1 MVRPSRRGAPS
12 PSMVPPSR
20 RGAPP
25 SGSAA
30 LLRVA
35 QVDKTFGRGR
45 ATTVAAEGVSFELM
59 PGEAVGLVGRSGSGK
74 TTLARILVG
83 LVAPDGGQVF
93 FEDRD
98 IGALDRAERRRLGRR
113 MHLIFQDP
121 YASLPPGM
129 RVGDIVAEPLVI
141 HNTKTDL
148 QRRVLAALAE
158 VALDPPEAYA
168 RRLPGQLSG
177 GERQRVALAR
187 AVVTRPQLIVADEP
201 TAMLDPTIGMDLLR
215 TMARLRDEQGVAW
228 LHITHD
234 LALTAAFCSR
244 LLVLD
249 SGRIVESGDTV
260 GVLSR
265 PAHPRTRDLV
275 RAIHELHTALP
286 PPLAREE
293 T

>member
-1 MVRPSRRGAPS
+1 MNSVPS
-12 PSMVPPSR
+12 SR
-20 RGAPP
+20 SKP
-25 SGSAA
+25 
-30 LLRVA
+30 LLRV
-35 QVDKTFGRGR
+35 VEVHKTFRRGR
-45 ATTVAAEGVSFELM
+45 ATTVAAEGVSFQVM
-59 PGEAVGLVGRSGSGK
+59 PGEALGLVGRSGAGK

-83 LVAPDGGQVF
+83 LVAPDSGQVF

-98 IGALDRAERRRLGRR
+98 IVGLDRAERRGLGRR
-113 MHLIFQDP
+113 IHLIFQDP

-129 RVGDIVAEPLVI
+129 RVGDIIAEPLVI
-141 HNTKTDL
+141 HRTKTDL
-148 QRRVLAALAE
+148 QRRVLVALAE

-201 TAMLDPTIGMDLLR
+201 TAMLDPSIGMDLLR

-234 LALTAAFCSR
+234 LALTAAFCGR

-249 SGRIVESGDTV
+249 RGRIVESGNPAD
-260 GVLSR
+260 VLSR
-265 PAHPRTRDLV
+265 PSHPRTRDLV
-275 RAIHELHTALP
+275 HAIHELHTALP
-286 PPLAREE
+286 PPPAQEE